1 MNRDVRRPEFV
12 RGSRSEKG
20 SRKSSNVSS
29 FEFGGRKSGPL
40 PKAVEPGHVAC
51 LCGLGGSVCTL
62 RPFLSQYN
70 RELILFPRAR
80 WPIHHTCLSLR
91 HLITQVR
98 AYPHTVRA
106 SVRLPILAPTDYTTA
121 SSASASSAST
131 SDERPPRAAIR
142 ENSERVSAS
151 ASASLHVSPPS
162 AARQAS

>member
-1 MNRDVRRPEFV
+1 MRSGAQKFVAAGRRKGLENLRTFPPSSLGV
-12 RGSRSEKG
+12 GSP
-20 SRKSSNVSS
+20 
-29 FEFGGRKSGPL
+29 GPC
-40 PKAVEPGHVAC
+40 PTWRPGHVAC

>member
-1 MNRDVRRPEFV
+1 MRSGAQKFVAAGRRKGLENLRTFPPSSLGV
-12 RGSRSEKG
+12 GSP
-20 SRKSSNVSS
+20 
-29 FEFGGRKSGPL
+29 GP
-40 PKAVEPGHVAC
+40 
-51 LCGLGGSVCTL
+51 CGL
-62 RPFLSQYN
+62 
-70 RELILFPRAR
+70 AR
-80 WPIHHTCLSLR
+80 WPRGLPLRSRWVRLYAKTLSLSIQSRAHSLPSGSLAHTCLSLR

>member
-1 MNRDVRRPEFV
+1 MRSGAQKFVAAVGERVSKIFERFLLRVWGWEVRALADVE
-12 RGSRSEKG
+12 E
-20 SRKSSNVSS
+20 
-29 FEFGGRKSGPL
+29 
-40 PKAVEPGHVAC
+40 GHAC

-62 RPFLSQYN
+62 RPFLSHNN

>member
-40 PKAVEPGHVAC
+40 FARSPWLA

-62 RPFLSQYN
+62 RPFLSHNN